1 MIDLEERRR
10 WSPTKTILLIGP
22 GGAGKSTVGSVLAP
36 LLDRRLIDLDQ
47 EFLRLV
53 GNIGEFIRQSGYPA
67 YKAQNSLLAKNIVS
81 ETTEGC
87 VLVASSGFL
96 ANDNPESALS
106 TNRSILVSSY
116 SVCLLPSR
124 DLEEAVHIVVER
136 QLTRPFTSGR
146 SREEARIRE
155 RYPVYAGLG
164 DLIVFSAA
172 PPPDIA
178 RAIAAR
184 LLPGT

>member
-81 ETTEGC
+81 ETTEG
-87 VLVASSGFL
+87 
-96 ANDNPESALS
+96 LS
-106 TNRSILVSSY
+106 LI
-116 SVCLLPSR
+116 
-124 DLEEAVHIVVER
+124 HI
-136 QLTRPFTSGR
+136 
-146 SREEARIRE
+146 
-155 RYPVYAGLG
+155 
-164 DLIVFSAA
+164 
-172 PPPDIA
+172 
-178 RAIAAR
+178 
-184 LLPGT
+184 